1 MKTYNTYY
9 RDRDS
14 LELFLK
20 SEGLV
25 DNTQL
30 LVQIFTART
39 EKASIQEL
47 LKTVAQLLPTA
58 VIIGSTTDGEI
69 CSGKVT
75 TGESVISFTQF
86 DDTRLKSV
94 LLENCDGSHDLGS
107 QLAKNLVGAETKLL
121 ICFADALSCNA
132 EAFLEGIAS
141 VDSSVAVA
149 GGLAG
154 DNATFVATYVFS
166 RDGVSSNGA
175 VGVSLDNSDLYVHSN
190 YSFNWLA
197 IGRSM
202 RITKAEGNRVYTIDD
217 IPACKVYEKYLGT
230 DVAKELPAIGVEFP
244 LIVTRNGTK
253 VARAV
258 LHKDDDGSL
267 TFGGLLRVN
276 EEVTFGYGD
285 AEMILNRSIE
295 AQYDMLEKPVESIFI
310 YSCMARRRFMPNLI
324 EDEISPFQQLSDVAG
339 FFTYGEFYS
348 NADQCEL
355 LNQTMT
361 IVGLSESKELQ
372 NSKVKK
378 HTLVQINDY
387 QKSIKALSH
396 LLNTTIDELAEE
408 NREHEQR
415 ANMLA
420 AKSESL
426 HLAQEVGH
434 FGSWEI
440 DLVTGSAIWS
450 DESYRIYKMDP
461 DTAQPT
467 LETFTS
473 RVIEQDRE
481 KLSKAMKQAVEDG
494 KIHSEV
500 LRVIR
505 DDGVEI
511 TILVN
516 GKMIF
521 DTHKKPIKLIGTT
534 LDITEQVQLREHNE
548 ELAAIIE
555 HSGTEI
561 YIVEAQT
568 YNYLYVNEAALK
580 RLGYSR
586 EEMNDVSIFDV
597 NQEMDIES
605 VRTLEKELISSGSI
619 FNYRTIHTCKDGST
633 YPVQSYLQYRRYDNR
648 DVAIVFDVDI
658 RELIASEQKQKQ
670 QSRILEQIHDSV
682 VTTDL
687 DGIVTHWNHG
697 AEMIHGYRAEEM
709 IGESVEKLYLSED
722 LEKLRWMQDQ
732 ALQYGVHHDEIRK
745 VNRLG
750 EVLYTNIT
758 LSPLKDE
765 EDNVIGMTRLSQDI
779 TQKKEIEERL
789 LAQTQLLNYQAYH
802 DALTNL
808 PNRSLFND
816 RLEKS
821 ISTAQRNGGK
831 FALLFIDLDNF
842 KQINDTLGHHY
853 GDEVLKVVA
862 RRLADSLREEDT
874 LSRLGGDEFTVLVQ
888 SLKRASDV
896 STVAH
901 KIIMALEPKIV
912 IDRYDLRISASI
924 GISLYP
930 KDATNHHDLLKF
942 ADSAMYK
949 AKEKGRNNFQFYSSD
964 MTKLAFEK
972 VEMERS
978 MHDAMEAG
986 DFVVYYQPQINAET
1000 NTIVGVEALVR
1011 WQHSKL
1017 GMITPDRFIPLAE
1030 ERGFIIQL
1038 DSFVMLQ
1045 AMRDHSSWRKSGL
1058 TPGQLSLNLSMKQLM
1073 SRSFLPA
1080 LKEAIEE
1087 TSFDVR
1093 WLEFEITESQMMLDP
1108 TKSIEILES
1117 LSKMGIEI
1125 AIDDFGTGY
1134 SSLAY
1139 LKRLPVNKLK
1149 IDRSFIKDLP
1159 QDDEDRAI
1167 SKAIIALAKSL
1178 NLQLVAEGV
1187 EHEDQVRYLLE
1198 NGCHNIQGYYYSRPV
1213 EKEMITEYLQNG
1225 LGHSINS

>member
-9 RDRDS
+9 KGSDA
-14 LELFLK
+14 LELFIK
-20 SEGLV
+20 SEGLL
-25 DNTQL
+25 DNPQL
-30 LVQIFTART
+30 LVQIFTALT
-39 EKASIQEL
+39 EKEAIEQL
-47 LKTVAQLLPTA
+47 LKIVVALLPTA

-75 TGESVISFTQF
+75 TGESVISFSQF
-86 DDTRLKSV
+86 ENTRLKSV
-94 LLENCDGSHDLGS
+94 LLEGCTESHLLGV
-107 QLAKNLVGAETKLL
+107 QLAENLVGAETKLI
-121 ICFADALSCNA
+121 ICFADALTCNA
-132 EAFLEGIAS
+132 EEFLEGISS
-141 VDSSVAVA
+141 VDSTITVA

-154 DNATFVATYVFS
+154 DNAAFIATYVFT
-166 RDGVSSNGA
+166 REGVTSSGA
-175 VGVSLDNSDLYVHSN
+175 VGVSLDNSTLYVHSN
-190 YSFNWLA
+190 YSFNWLP

-202 RITKAEGNRVYTIDD
+202 RITKAEGNRVYTIDNM
-217 IPACKVYEKYLGT
+217 PACKVYEKYLGK
-230 DVAKELPAIGVEFP
+230 DVARKLPAIGVEFP
-244 LIVTRNGTK
+244 LIVTRNGMR

-258 LHKDDDGSL
+258 LHKDGDGSL
-267 TFGGLLRVN
+267 TFGGLLRVD

-295 AQYDMLEKPVESIFI
+295 TQYDMLEQPVESIFI

-324 EDEISPFQQLSDVAG
+324 EDEILPFEQLCDVAG

-348 NADQCEL
+348 NHKQCEL

-361 IVGLSESKELQ
+361 IIGLSESKVPCK
-372 NSKVKK
+372 SVVKD
-378 HTLVQINDY
+378 HVPVQINDY

-408 NREHEQR
+408 NREHEQH
-415 ANMLA
+415 ASMLA

-440 DLVTGSAIWS
+440 NLVTGKAIWS

-461 DTAQPT
+461 RTTQPT

-473 RVIEQDRE
+473 RVIEQDQE
-481 KLSKAMKQAVEDG
+481 KLSKAMKTLYDEE
-494 KIHSEV
+494 IHSEI
-500 LRVIR
+500 LRVKR
-505 DDGVEI
+505 DDGVI
-511 TILVN
+511 VTVLLN

-521 DTHKKPIKLIGTT
+521 DTQKNPVKLIGTT
-534 LDITEQVQLREHNE
+534 LDITEQVQLKEHNE

-555 HSGTEI
+555 HSNNEI

-568 YNYLYVNEAALK
+568 YHYLYINEAALN

-586 EEMNDVSIFDV
+586 DEMLKMSVLDINKEMNATKAQ
-597 NQEMDIES
+597 N
-605 VRTLEKELISSGSI
+605 LEKKLMRDNSI
-619 FNYRTIHTCKDGST
+619 LNRTTHTCKDGST
-633 YPVQSYLQYRRYDNR
+633 YPVQSYLQYRRYHNK
-648 DVAIVFDVDI
+648 DVAIIFDIDI
-658 RELIASEQKQKQ
+658 SELITSERKQKQ

-682 VTTDL
+682 ITTDL
-687 DGIVTHWNHG
+687 KGIVTHWNHG
-697 AEMIHGYRAEEM
+697 AEMIHGYHCEEM
-709 IGESVEKLYLSED
+709 IGESVEKLYLRED

-732 ALQYGVHHDEIRK
+732 ALHHGVHHDEIRK
-745 VNRLG
+745 VNKRG
-750 EVLYTNIT
+750 EILYTNIT
-758 LSPLKDE
+758 LSPLRDE
-765 EDNVIGMTRLSQDI
+765 EENVIGMTRLSQDI
-779 TQKKEIEERL
+779 TQKKEIEQKL
-789 LAQTQLLNYQAYH
+789 QAQTQLLNYQAYH

-821 ISTAQRNGGK
+821 IATAQRNKGR

-862 RRLADSLREEDT
+862 QRLENSIREEDT

-896 STVAH
+896 ATVAN
-901 KIIMALEPKIV
+901 KIITALEPKIM
-912 IDRYDLRISASI
+912 IDSHDLRITASI

-930 KDATNHHDLLKF
+930 KDATDHHDLLKY

-949 AKEKGRNNFQFYSSD
+949 AKERGRNNFQFYSSD
-964 MTKLAFEK
+964 MTRLAFEK

-978 MHDAMEAG
+978 MHDSLESG
-986 DFVVYYQPQINAET
+986 DFVVYYQPQINAAT
-1000 NTIVGVEALVR
+1000 DVIVGVEALVR
-1011 WQHSKL
+1011 WQHPQL

-1030 ERGFIIQL
+1030 ERGFIIKL

-1045 AMRDHSSWRKSGL
+1045 AMRDHSAWRTSGL
-1058 TPGQLSLNLSMKQLM
+1058 NPGQLSLNLSMKQLM
-1073 SRSFLPA
+1073 SRDFLQA
-1080 LKEAIEE
+1080 LNEAITE
-1087 TSFDVR
+1087 TDFDVR
-1093 WLEFEITESQMMLDP
+1093 WLEFEITESQMMLEP

-1159 QDDEDRAI
+1159 QDDEDCAI

-1187 EHEDQVRYLLE
+1187 EREDQVHYLLE
-1198 NGCHNIQGYYYSRPV
+1198 NGCQNIQGYYYSRPV
-1213 EKEMITEYLQNG
+1213 EKEIITKYLQKG
-1225 LGHSINS
+1225 LKNL